1 MKVDL
6 RYTLF
11 TTVLL
16 GVLGGLVFFVWDLIN
31 NSFSYPHASNQAL
44 NAAVI
49 FAVIGFVI
57 GILIGD
63 RK

>member
-16 GVLGGLVFFVWDLIN
+16 GILGGLVFFVWDLIN
-31 NSFSYPHASNQAL
+31 NSFSYTIASTQAL
-44 NAAVI
+44 HAAII
-49 FAVIGFVI
+49 FAFIGFVI

>member
-1 MKVDL
+1 MKVDWK
-6 RYTLF
+6 YTLF

-16 GVLGGLVFFVWDLIN
+16 GILGGLVFFVWDLIN
-31 NSFSYPHASNQAL
+31 NSFSYPHASNQAVH
-44 NAAVI
+44 AAVI
-49 FAVIGFVI
+49 FTFIGFVI